1 MKHRRWLLPLA
12 ALLLLALGTDI
23 WRRSTFISP
32 HPTAIVTDRDGMFMA
47 QIGGGLAGYGY
58 WPVPDVP
65 PRVAAAILALE
76 DRRFWDHPGVDPLA
90 VLRALR
96 LDLASGRR
104 VSGASTLAM
113 QVARMQHPEARTL
126 PAKFIEA
133 AAALV
138 MTARYGRMGVLRQ
151 YLLLVPLGQNSHG
164 IAHAAAWYFGRPVQD
179 LSWAQIAFLAA
190 IPQAPGADNPARLAG
205 LARIKTRAA
214 EALAR
219 LYAQHVFD
227 QPTYQ
232 EALADLQAL
241 RPLAYPRRA
250 PDALHAILQIA
261 SLARRGQA
269 PELIH
274 GTINLA
280 LQTQATAIA
289 DARLASFAPLGAQQV
304 AVLVVD
310 RPSMDVL
317 ALVGSAQ
324 YGPEN
329 DGEIDYALRWRSP
342 GSTLKPLIYAEA
354 LQTGGISAASVLQDA
369 PDSYTGVADADRRF
383 LGPMLAA
390 QALANSRNVPAADLV
405 RTTGLAQ
412 SQLFLASAGIDDQ
425 VAPSPRYGLSL
436 AIGALPTELT
446 RLVAAYGA
454 LANGGLWQPLRW
466 YQAQTLPP
474 ARQIFSL
481 AAARGITLFLA
492 DPMAR
497 LPSFARMGATE
508 FPFPVAVK
516 TGTSQGYRD
525 AWVVEYSARYIVGVW
540 VGRPDG
546 QPMDGIGGANGA
558 ALIGQDLLHALS
570 PMAMDGQ
577 DDGSF
582 PPPPGTRPVQ
592 ICASTGAPAGT
603 AGCADDMVEYLP
615 GGAVPLP
622 AAAPQTALHI
632 VSPPDGE
639 SYFLSP
645 DAAPGATML
654 PLRANTAGNA
664 GFLDWFIDGQEYQA
678 GGPAET
684 VLWHATQGRHEIRV
698 RDGFGHWSIPVHIR
712 VQ

>member
-12 ALLLLALGTDI
+12 GLLLLAAGTDI
-23 WRRSTFISP
+23 WQRATFISP
-32 HPTAIVTDRDGMFMA
+32 PPTAIVTDRDGVFMA
-47 QIGGGLAGYGY
+47 QIGGGPAGYGY
-58 WPVPDVP
+58 WPVADVP

-164 IAHAAAWYFGRPVQD
+164 IAHAAAWYFGRPVRD

-190 IPQAPGADNPARLAG
+190 IPQAPGADNPARPAG
-205 LARIKTRAA
+205 LARIKSRAG

-227 QPTYQ
+227 QPTYE

-250 PDALHAILQIA
+250 PDALHAVLQIA
-261 SLARRGQA
+261 ALARNR
-269 PELIH
+269 PTLIH
-274 GTINLA
+274 STIDLA

-310 RPSMDVL
+310 RPSMNVL

-324 YGPEN
+324 YAPQN

-405 RTTGLAQ
+405 RTNGLAQ

-446 RLVAAYGA
+446 RLVTAYGA
-454 LANGGLWQPLRW
+454 LANGGMLQPLRW
-466 YQAQTLPP
+466 YQEQALPP
-474 ARQIFSL
+474 PRQVFSL

-497 LPSFARMGATE
+497 LPSFARMGSTE

-525 AWVVEYSARYIVGVW
+525 AWVVEYSARYIIGVW

-546 QPMDGIGGANGA
+546 QPMDGLGGVNSA
-558 ALIGQDLLHALS
+558 ALIGQDILHALS
-570 PMAMDGQ
+570 PAEMDGQ

-582 PPPPGTRPVQ
+582 PPPPGAQPVQ
-592 ICASTGAPAGT
+592 ICANTGAPASS

-615 GGAVPLP
+615 GGTPPLTITAP
-622 AAAPQTALHI
+622 AADLHI

-639 SYFLSP
+639 SYFLNP
-645 DAAPGATML
+645 DAAPGSTML
-654 PLRANTAGNA
+654 PLRAAPGGNA
-664 GFLDWFIDGQEYQA
+664 GFVDWFIDGQEYQA

-684 VLWHATQGRHEIRV
+684 VLWPATPGRHEIRA
-698 RDGFGHWSIPVHIR
+698 RDGFGHWSLPVHIS